1 MNHTTLIFTVFSFL
15 VSILIFA
22 IWSNTHVFAQ
32 QLPPASSSTRPTVAG
47 SSSSSSFNTTTKISP
62 EIKAKM
68 CNPSNPSLKVVN
80 TTESRICGITKTVKP
95 PLLSSSAAPPPT
107 SAVSSPPPQTTTQ
120 PAIASVATP
129 PKQQQQITTTTNNNT
144 VSRSTGSAT
153 GAIIAPVS
161 NPSNKSL
168 SMSSPSTIAPQ
179 VKAVNQQQQQQPP
192 IRGINSTAGQNYTF
206 AATSPLVSSD
216 KLLYLGYH
224 GGDHTQT
231 KDDSR
236 SKH

>member
-47 SSSSSSFNTTTKISP
+47 SSSSSSLNTTTKISP

-95 PLLSSSAAPPPT
+95 PLLSSSATLP
-107 SAVSSPPPQTTTQ
+107 
-120 PAIASVATP
+120 
-129 PKQQQQITTTTNNNT
+129 QQITKSTKPTTT
-144 VSRSTGSAT
+144 
-153 GAIIAPVS
+153 
-161 NPSNKSL
+161 
-168 SMSSPSTIAPQ
+168 
-179 VKAVNQQQQQQPP
+179 
-192 IRGINSTAGQNYTF
+192 
-206 AATSPLVSSD
+206 AAASV
-216 KLLYLGYH
+216 
-224 GGDHTQT
+224 
-231 KDDSR
+231 
-236 SKH
+236 